1 MHGIM
6 KETNDQ
12 DEKESPLN
20 KDKSDDTLQ
29 INRGVELLLRN
40 KRRKTEPS
48 KTFHT
53 KFGKVISLFRR
64 EIRLHL
70 DFSLDIK
77 KKESQ
82 GRESC

>member
-1 MHGIM
+1 MRGTM
-6 KETNDQ
+6 SETNDQ
-12 DEKESPLN
+12 DDVRSPLN
-20 KDKSDDTLQ
+20 KSKRDDTLQ

-40 KRRKTEPS
+40 KRRKTDPS

-64 EIRLHL
+64 EIHFHL

>member
-6 KETNDQ
+6 KETSDQ

-20 KDKSDDTLQ
+20 RDKSDDTLQ

-40 KRRKTEPS
+40 KRRKTDPS

-64 EIRLHL
+64 EIHFHL